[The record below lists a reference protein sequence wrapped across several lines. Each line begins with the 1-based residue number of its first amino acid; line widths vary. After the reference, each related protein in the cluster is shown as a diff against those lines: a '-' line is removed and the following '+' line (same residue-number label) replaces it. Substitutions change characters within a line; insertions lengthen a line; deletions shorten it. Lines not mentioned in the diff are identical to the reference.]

1 MIFLIVLLSISILP
15 VIWINYV
22 FKKNDEIL
30 PNMPFNGIEFGNQLI
45 KELELKDV
53 CLEKTLIGDHYDL
66 DQRKVKVGEDRLR
79 KKSLTSISIICH
91 EIGHAIQH
99 AENYTPLITRTKLVK
114 NTLWI
119 NKIAFA
125 VIYIGLPI
133 IFATGYLPLI
143 KVCILLILLSLFIGV
158 VIHLVTL
165 EVELDASFNKAMPI
179 IKKKIPEV
187 YHDSCRSI
195 LRAAAFTDV
204 VGVFKNLISLRMITY
219 LLFYLSV
226 YRLQFSY
233 LCQP

>member
-1 MIFLIVLLSISILP
+1 MLP
-15 VIWINYV
+15 VVWLNYV

-53 CLEKTLIGDHYDL
+53 SLEKTLIGDHYDL
-66 DQRKVKVGEDRLR
+66 DQRKVKVGEDRLK

-133 IFATGYLPLI
+133 IFATGHLPFI

-179 IKKKIPEV
+179 IQKKIPEV

-195 LRAAAFTDV
+195 LRAAAFTYV
-204 VGVFKNLISLRMITY
+204 VGVFKNLISLRMIWTV
-219 LLFYLSV
+219 LS
-226 YRLQFSY
+226 RIR
-233 LCQP
+233 

>member
-1 MIFLIVLLSISILP
+1 MIFLIVLFSISILP
-15 VIWINYV
+15 VVWINYV

-99 AENYTPLITRTKLVK
+99 AENYAPLITRTKLVK

-179 IKKKIPEV
+179 IKKKIPAV

-195 LRAAAFTDV
+195 LRAAAFTYV
-204 VGVFKNLISLRMITY
+204 VGVFKNLISLRMIWTV
-219 LLFYLSV
+219 LS
-226 YRLQFSY
+226 RIR
-233 LCQP
+233 

>member
-1 MIFLIVLLSISILP
+1 MIFIIVLLSISILP
-15 VIWINYV
+15 VVWINYV

-143 KVCILLILLSLFIGV
+143 KVCILLILLSLFIGI

-179 IKKKIPEV
+179 IKKKIPAV

-195 LRAAAFTDV
+195 LRAAAFTYV
-204 VGVFKNLISLRMITY
+204 VGVFKNLISLRMIWTV
-219 LLFYLSV
+219 LS
-226 YRLQFSY
+226 RIR
-233 LCQP
+233 

>member
-1 MIFLIVLLSISILP
+1 MIFLIILFLISMLP
-15 VIWINYV
+15 VVWLNYV

-53 CLEKTLIGDHYDL
+53 SLEKTLIGDHYDL
-66 DQRKVKVGEDRLR
+66 DQRKVKVGEDRLK

-179 IKKKIPEV
+179 IQKKIPEV

-195 LRAAAFTDV
+195 LRAAAFTYV
-204 VGVFKNLISLRMITY
+204 VGVFKNLISLRMIWTV
-219 LLFYLSV
+219 LS
-226 YRLQFSY
+226 RIR
-233 LCQP
+233 

>member
-15 VIWINYV
+15 IVWINYV

-125 VIYIGLPI
+125 VIYVGLPI

-179 IKKKIPEV
+179 IKKKIPAV

-195 LRAAAFTDV
+195 LRAAAFTYV
-204 VGVFKNLISLRMITY
+204 VGVFKNLISLRMIWAV
-219 LLFYLSV
+219 LS
-226 YRLQFSY
+226 RIR
-233 LCQP
+233 

>member
-1 MIFLIVLLSISILP
+1 MVFLIVLLSISILP

-179 IKKKIPEV
+179 IKKKIPAV

-195 LRAAAFTDV
+195 LRAAAFTYV
-204 VGVFKNLISLRMITY
+204 VGVFKNLISLRMIWTV
-219 LLFYLSV
+219 LS
-226 YRLQFSY
+226 RIR
-233 LCQP
+233 

>member
-1 MIFLIVLLSISILP
+1 MTFLIVLLSISILP

-179 IKKKIPEV
+179 IKKKIPAV

-195 LRAAAFTDV
+195 LRAAAFTYV
-204 VGVFKNLISLRMITY
+204 VGVFKNLISLRMIWTV
-219 LLFYLSV
+219 LS
-226 YRLQFSY
+226 RIR
-233 LCQP
+233 

>member
-1 MIFLIVLLSISILP
+1 MLP
-15 VIWINYV
+15 VVWLNYV

-53 CLEKTLIGDHYDL
+53 SLEKTLIGDHYDL
-66 DQRKVKVGEDRLR
+66 DQRKVKVGEDRLK

-125 VIYIGLPI
+125 IIYVGLPI

-179 IKKKIPEV
+179 IQKKIPEV

-195 LRAAAFTDV
+195 LRAAAFTYV
-204 VGVFKNLISLRMITY
+204 VGVFKNLISLRMIWTV
-219 LLFYLSV
+219 LS
-226 YRLQFSY
+226 RIR
-233 LCQP
+233 

>member
-1 MIFLIVLLSISILP
+1 MIFIIVLLSISILP
-15 VIWINYV
+15 VVWINYV

-66 DQRKVKVGEDRLR
+66 DQKKVKVGEDRLR

-179 IKKKIPEV
+179 IKKKIPAV

-195 LRAAAFTDV
+195 LRAAAFTYV
-204 VGVFKNLISLRMITY
+204 VGVFKNLISLRMIWTV
-219 LLFYLSV
+219 LS
-226 YRLQFSY
+226 RIR
-233 LCQP
+233 

>member
-1 MIFLIVLLSISILP
+1 MIFLIVLFSISILP
-15 VIWINYV
+15 VVWINYV

-66 DQRKVKVGEDRLR
+66 DQKKVKVGEDRLR

-99 AENYTPLITRTKLVK
+99 AENYTPLVTRTKLVK

-179 IKKKIPEV
+179 IQKKIPEV

-195 LRAAAFTDV
+195 LRAAAFTYV
-204 VGVFKNLISLRMITY
+204 VGVFKNLISLRMIWTV
-219 LLFYLSV
+219 LS
-226 YRLQFSY
+226 RIR
-233 LCQP
+233 

>member
-1 MIFLIVLLSISILP
+1 MTFLIILFLISMLP
-15 VIWINYV
+15 VVWLNYV

-53 CLEKTLIGDHYDL
+53 SLEKTLIGDHYDL
-66 DQRKVKVGEDRLR
+66 DQRKVKVGEDRLK

-125 VIYIGLPI
+125 VMYIGLPI
-133 IFATGYLPLI
+133 IFATGYLPFI

-179 IKKKIPEV
+179 IQKKIPEV

-195 LRAAAFTDV
+195 LRAAAFTYV
-204 VGVFKNLISLRMITY
+204 VGVFKNLISLRMIWTV
-219 LLFYLSV
+219 LS
-226 YRLQFSY
+226 RIR
-233 LCQP
+233 

>member
-179 IKKKIPEV
+179 IKKKIPAV

-195 LRAAAFTDV
+195 LRAAAFTYV
-204 VGVFKNLISLRMITY
+204 VGVFKNLISLRVIWTV
-219 LLFYLSV
+219 LS
-226 YRLQFSY
+226 RIR
-233 LCQP
+233 

>member
-1 MIFLIVLLSISILP
+1 MCIRDR

-143 KVCILLILLSLFIGV
+143 KVCILLILLSLFVGV

-179 IKKKIPEV
+179 IKKKIPAV

-195 LRAAAFTDV
+195 LRAAAFTYV
-204 VGVFKNLISLRMITY
+204 VGVFKNLISLRMIWTV
-219 LLFYLSV
+219 LS
-226 YRLQFSY
+226 LS
-233 LCQP
+233 LIHI

>member
-1 MIFLIVLLSISILP
+1 MIFLIILFLISMLP
-15 VIWINYV
+15 VVWLNYV

-53 CLEKTLIGDHYDL
+53 SLEKTLIGDHYDL
-66 DQRKVKVGEDRLR
+66 DQRKVKVGEDRLK

-125 VIYIGLPI
+125 VIYIGLPL
-133 IFATGYLPLI
+133 IFATGYLPFI

-179 IKKKIPEV
+179 IQKKIPEV

-195 LRAAAFTDV
+195 LRAAAFTYV
-204 VGVFKNLISLRMITY
+204 VGVFKNLISLRMIWTV
-219 LLFYLSV
+219 LS
-226 YRLQFSY
+226 RIR
-233 LCQP
+233 